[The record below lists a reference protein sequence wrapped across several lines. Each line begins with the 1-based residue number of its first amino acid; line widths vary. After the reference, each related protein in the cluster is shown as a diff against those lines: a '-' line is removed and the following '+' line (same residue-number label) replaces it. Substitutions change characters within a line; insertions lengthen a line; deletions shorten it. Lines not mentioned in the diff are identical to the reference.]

1 MKFYVCEDDI
11 NSSIEYFKSIGIDS
25 NDMLMLYLLSK
36 HRGITTTYPVSYGG
50 GISEEQKKDCL
61 NAIWQ
66 LGGLFDESEKCNK
79 RGVMFPTG
87 FKANELYN
95 PGTEFSGLVGR
106 VRDTIKQK
114 VNTLPLYEYND
125 GTVTLKSNFK
135 ELLNDYCL
143 KGNKLS
149 LSHLAAWVFR
159 FIAFDFQTTPDQ
171 KSFSRVVNKAI
182 KKFFKINKNDFLW
195 LFEDDLS
202 LNRLTPSRTKFTGE
216 KLRSAFTFEN
226 GKEPEIIEEEEANS
240 YLQSLVDKNRVEEYL
255 TLIGDNPSDNDI
267 IDILKNKKQI
277 ILTGVPGVGKSR
289 YTNMIAENVFFSGSK
304 IIQFHA
310 NYGYEDFIGSETLKN
325 ENNATSVVSRKG
337 VFLTFIE
344 EALNNPSENY
354 LFIIDEINRGNIA
367 EIFGETILALDRK
380 YSVEL
385 NRQYGEVTNLTIP
398 ENFYIVGTMNTSD
411 RNIAFLDLALRRRFA
426 FIRLQP
432 NYDFLSEEVE
442 LEDYDLGNILK
453 LINQRILSVLKDREL
468 ILGQSYFIPNIKDN
482 QYVWQFEQFKNQFNF
497 VLLPTL
503 YEYSF
508 GNSAAVE
515 SIVGEALGSSIQE
528 VDEFKA
534 AFYAEF
540 EFMRNH

>member
-25 NDMLMLYLLSK
+25 NDMLMLFLLSK

-79 RGVMFPTG
+79 SGVLFPTG

-114 VNTLPLYEYND
+114 VNTTPLYEYND
-125 GTVTLKSNFK
+125 GTITLKSNFK
-135 ELLNDYCL
+135 EILNDYCL

-226 GKEPEIIEEEEANS
+226 GKEPEIIEAGEANS

-289 YTNMIAENVFFSGSK
+289 YTNMLAENLFFSGFK
-304 IIQFHA
+304 TIQFHA
-310 NYGYEDFIGSETLKN
+310 NYGYEDFIGSETLKT

-344 EALNNPSENY
+344 EALKNPSKNY

-385 NRQYGEVTNLTIP
+385 NRQYGEISNLTIP

-426 FIRLQP
+426 FVRLQP

-442 LEDYDLGNILK
+442 LENYDLGNILK
-453 LINQRILSVLKDREL
+453 LINQRIISVLKDREL

-515 SIVGEALGSSIQE
+515 SIVGEALGSGIQE

-540 EFMRNH
+540 ESMRNH